1 MGQAMGKREQHMIQ
15 MKDIQYA
22 SYRLPYKLQ
31 YFAEGAD
38 KTEEPTAKKL
48 ADARNEGQVARSTEL
63 TTASGLAVLFVSLKL
78 FSGYM
83 GTRFIEVYTKNFKGI
98 EKYAGDEFPIP
109 VISAILG
116 DMLLDILVIC
126 LPIMIL
132 TILVTFV
139 VVLFQVKWKVSG
151 KPITPKFS
159 KINPVNGFKKLL
171 SKDKIVQVLIEVIKI
186 IVIAY
191 IAYGTLKDEWAML
204 FHLYDMKLEQAI
216 LLIGNLVINL
226 GLEISLIFLVIGV
239 GDLIYQ
245 KLKFRKDMRM
255 SKQEVKDE
263 FKNSE
268 GDPQIK
274 GKIRQRMR
282 EASMRRMMQNL
293 PKADVVITNPTH
305 LAAAI
310 QYDKEVGSAPVLL
323 AKGADHL
330 AEKIKGI
337 ARENQI
343 EIVENKPLARMLYY
357 NVEVGEEIPPE
368 LYQMTAEVLAYV
380 YGLQNKAV

>member
-1 MGQAMGKREQHMIQ
+1 MGKREQHMIQ
-15 MKDIQYA
+15 IRDIQYA

-48 ADARNEGQVARSTEL
+48 SDARNEGQVARSTEL
-63 TTASGLAVLFVSLKL
+63 TTASGLAVLFISLKL
-78 FSGYM
+78 FSGYI
-83 GTRFIEVYTKNFKGI
+83 GTRFIEVYVKSFQSI
-98 EKYAGDEFPIP
+98 DKYVEDEFSIAI
-109 VISAILG
+109 ISAILG
-116 DMLLDILVIC
+116 RALLDILIIC
-126 LPIMIL
+126 LPVMVL
-132 TILVTFV
+132 AVLVTFV
-139 VVLFQVKWKVSG
+139 VVLFQVKWKISG
-151 KPITPKFS
+151 KTITPKFS
-159 KINPVNGFKKLL
+159 KINPVSGFKKLL

-186 IVIAY
+186 IVISY

-204 FHLYDMKLEQAI
+204 FRLYDMKLEQAI
-216 LLIGNLVINL
+216 LLIGNLVIDL

-245 KLKFRKDMRM
+245 KLKFRKEMRM

-274 GKIRQRMR
+274 GKIKQRMR

-310 QYDKEVGSAPVLL
+310 QYDRDASMAPVLL

-330 AEKIKGI
+330 AEKIKEI

-357 NVEVGEEIPPE
+357 NVEIGEEIPPE

-380 YGLQNKAV
+380 YGLKNKAV